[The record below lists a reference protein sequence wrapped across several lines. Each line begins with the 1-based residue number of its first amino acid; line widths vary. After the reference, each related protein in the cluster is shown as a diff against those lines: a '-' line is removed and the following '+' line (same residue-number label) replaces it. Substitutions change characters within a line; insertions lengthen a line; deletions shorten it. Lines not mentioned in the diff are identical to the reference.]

1 MTMLNNQN
9 ITSPMLNRED
19 AAKYLGISSSTLAN
33 WACTR
38 KFNIPYI
45 RLGKAV
51 RYRKSD
57 LDAFIESNA
66 VT

>member
-1 MTMLNNQN
+1 MLNSQN

-38 KFNIPYI
+38 KFNIPYF

>member
-1 MTMLNNQN
+1 MLNNQN